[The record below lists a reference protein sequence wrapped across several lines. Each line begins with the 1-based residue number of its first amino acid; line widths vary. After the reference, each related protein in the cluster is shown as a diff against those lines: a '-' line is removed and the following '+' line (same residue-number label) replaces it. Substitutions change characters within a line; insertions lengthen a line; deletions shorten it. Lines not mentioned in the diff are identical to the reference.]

1 MGKFAQ
7 KIVRFFLIIML
18 LVDLATNL
26 IETKQQVTKRKSS
39 LKSEA
44 KTYIK
49 TSLRSIDSNWNIEED
64 SFHEQTSIGRVKFR
78 NIIGTYLPKKFGCQ
92 KSTTP
97 LRRLVLACHYDSL
110 SSSLIEPR
118 SYNRNKFNEIFAH
131 RNRSKNVDDDD
142 DLEQKFL
149 GATDAAV
156 SCSMLIYLAKR
167 LQRQLHQYWFNRTNP
182 LGDRSLQTLQFIFFD
197 GEEPLSLSSRSRKTN
212 LFKREHNSLYGS
224 RHLASK
230 WYRNARFLNE
240 NRYRN
245 HSDSVWISH
254 DDGLVRKKIHSNRKK
269 EIILICD
276 DEKYQ
281 SLLRRNK
288 TPNSFSRSSSPK
300 MKKSSNNPH
309 QREYRLESLSL
320 NPQTLDRIKL
330 FLLLDLIGG
339 TNFRFYNTNLNTTSY
354 FHRLISIGKIEIWH
368 KLSDPINSIDLWQI
382 YFLKIKVSFDTLVC
396 FALFF
401 LEKNLIKQTKSID
414 GGAQTFSIRQ
424 KLRIFQERPALMIS
438 LVQDD
443 HLPFLIR
450 NVPVMHLIPHPFPRH
465 LARILESFL
474 LEQFL

>member
-1 MGKFAQ
+1 MIK
-7 KIVRFFLIIML
+7 
-18 LVDLATNL
+18 
-26 IETKQQVTKRKSS
+26 
-39 LKSEA
+39 
-44 KTYIK
+44 YIK

-354 FHRLISIGKIEIWH
+354 FHRLISI
-368 KLSDPINSIDLWQI
+368 
-382 YFLKIKVSFDTLVC
+382 
-396 FALFF
+396 
-401 LEKNLIKQTKSID
+401 EKNLIKQTKSID

-450 NVPVMHLIPHPFPRH
+450 NVPVMHLIPHPFPRQWH
-465 LARILESFL
+465 RFEDNFDNLNFSMIGSEDRENESKTNLNHQRF
-474 LEQFL
+474 QKA